1 MARIPKKKLKN
12 NYVGLTHKVIKSLEI
27 INEKLEEMEVNSEI
41 EKKRKLFWKRL
52 MSFIKI
58 STLIGVIYLSLRLG
72 NLENTYRL
80 ILEIGGIFT

>member
-12 NYVGLTHKVIKSLEI
+12 NFVGLTNKVINSLEI

-52 MSFIKI
+52 MTFIKI

-72 NLENTYRL
+72 NIDNTIRL
-80 ILEIGGIFT
+80 VIELGGIFS